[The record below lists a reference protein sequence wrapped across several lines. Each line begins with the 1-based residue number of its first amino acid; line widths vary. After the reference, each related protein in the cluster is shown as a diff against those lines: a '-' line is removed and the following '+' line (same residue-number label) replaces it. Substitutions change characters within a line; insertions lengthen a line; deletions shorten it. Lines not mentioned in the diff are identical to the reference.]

1 MRIGERLRRKC
12 EDLDWGKIAN
22 VEGVTISLGVARYQ
36 FGYDETSLLH
46 AADTALYF
54 SKGAG
59 RNRLTVAD
67 QTSPLSEGS
76 PVGVTS
82 R

>member
-12 EDLDWGKIAN
+12 EDVDWGKIAN
-22 VEGVTISLGVARYQ
+22 VERYQ

>member
-12 EDLDWGKIAN
+12 EDLDWGKITN